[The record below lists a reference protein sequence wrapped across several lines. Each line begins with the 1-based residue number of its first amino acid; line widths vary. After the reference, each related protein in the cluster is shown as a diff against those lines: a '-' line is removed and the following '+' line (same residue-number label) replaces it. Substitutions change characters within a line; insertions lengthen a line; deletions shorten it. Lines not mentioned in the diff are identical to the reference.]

1 MNQHNQQNVARD
13 REVLSSMHTS
23 SRLSAMNVANLL
35 AYFASAFA
43 FYGVGT
49 FGLFGLSTIEQVSAT
64 YQSLV
69 TPAPWT
75 LLIWVF
81 LYTFQF
87 AWAIA
92 QVLQDFRSMPLV
104 TALGWKYIAVCAC
117 QMAWVVLFCLSTQES
132 VCLSMVAIIGV
143 LFFLFHIFSA
153 QANVHAK
160 SYLYWVLKFPMSLYY
175 GWSIAVAVIS
185 LNVSLVAV
193 GFADNIQYYIALAS
207 ISSLMLVGCA
217 TSDLIVLLVLAWAA
231 IGIYAEVCNPNNA
244 LAVTFDYSF
253 IMWLQRWAIACFVI
267 IMLLFVVRLFL
278 FLRERKT
285 TKSRRRDAGGGDD
298 YNRMGD
304 EEWGV

>member
-1 MNQHNQQNVARD
+1 MNQHNQRNVARD

-104 TALGWKYIAVCAC
+104 TALGWKYIAVCVC

-231 IGIYAEVCNPNNA
+231 VR
-244 LAVTFDYSF
+244 LS
-253 IMWLQRWAIACFVI
+253 FVI
-267 IMLLFVVRLFL
+267 VLVCG
-278 FLRERKT
+278 
-285 TKSRRRDAGGGDD
+285 S
-298 YNRMGD
+298 
-304 EEWGV
+304 

>member
-1 MNQHNQQNVARD
+1 
-13 REVLSSMHTS
+13 
-23 SRLSAMNVANLL
+23 MNVANLL

-117 QMAWVVLFCLSTQES
+117 QMAWAVLFCLSTQES

-231 IGIYAEVCNPNNA
+231 VR
-244 LAVTFDYSF
+244 LS
-253 IMWLQRWAIACFVI
+253 FVI
-267 IMLLFVVRLFL
+267 VLVCG
-278 FLRERKT
+278 
-285 TKSRRRDAGGGDD
+285 S
-298 YNRMGD
+298 
-304 EEWGV
+304 